1 MEHLFVPDQK
11 TKRLVIN
18 GYKLRKL
25 NLASTAPGLLFSG
38 LVSDARNKETLV
50 SSWHWPFVQSFA
62 RTGLCRRNLLTRQ
75 AIGDKGADITGS
87 FAASPRSCRP
97 AMI

>member
-1 MEHLFVPDQK
+1 MEHLFVPDLK

-38 LVSDARNKETLV
+38 QVSDARNKKTLV
-50 SSWHWPFVQSFA
+50 SS
-62 RTGLCRRNLLTRQ
+62 
-75 AIGDKGADITGS
+75 
-87 FAASPRSCRP
+87 
-97 AMI
+97 